1 MLQMLQQHHPDLYQL
16 FTQNPQLLIAILT
29 GQLGGVGEGEGEE
42 VDEEDENFQHAVE
55 LSEED
60 YQVIQNVS

>member
-1 MLQMLQQHHPDLYQL
+1 MLQQNHPSLYQL
-16 FTQNPQLLIAILT
+16 FTQNPQLLIALLM
-29 GQLGGVGEGEGEE
+29 GNMPG
-42 VDEEDENFQHAVE
+42 VDEDLEGDDEEGLEGNPNAVD

>member
-1 MLQMLQQHHPDLYQL
+1 MLQMLQQHHPELYQL

-29 GQLGGVGEGEGEE
+29 GQLGGVGEEGE
-42 VDEEDENFQHAVE
+42 DEDENSQHAVE